1 MKTVNGIITLVQEHR
16 FQLEE
21 EDGRHRLFILAHDA
35 AQQWRDLERLER
47 EHAPVTV
54 HYADAGGLIASAA
67 HDIEQQPEQ
76 QPRPQPASLH

>member
-47 EHAPVTV
+47 DHIPVTV
-54 HYADAGGLIASAA
+54 HYTDAGGLIACAA
-67 HDIEQQPEQ
+67 HDIQFQPQ
-76 QPRPQPASLH
+76 LQPARLH